1 MPNNLQTNE
10 ELVEQIRNSTG
21 KDQSDLLM
29 QLYNR
34 NYGMIHKIAKQ
45 FSAFESIQDLEQQA
59 YFGLRIAVDRY
70 DPGKGVLFLSY
81 ATFWIRQSIKRYL
94 DECGSVLRL
103 PVYLREKIFQY
114 DQIIKSHQRQFGKEP
129 TNAELMRALSVD
141 RKRLQQIKKY
151 AVLIQPAS
159 LNKVISE
166 DDDTYTLQDAIAD
179 PADHFQE
186 IDDQVDNKI
195 LKNAIW
201 NEVDLL
207 GADPADVIKRRFRDQ
222 ETLQAIGDVYGV
234 SKERVRKILNDA
246 LRKLRLSKKIR
257 QYADEYSAKAYSGT
271 GLSAFLSSG
280 SSSVERA
287 AIDHYMKTLERTMQR
302 VNKKYGI
309 QVDEGFI
316 QEQLAK
322 RREEINTIYK

>member
-45 FSAFESIQDLEQQA
+45 YSAFESIQDLEQQSF
-59 YFGLRIAVDRY
+59 FGLRIAVDRF
-70 DPGKGVLFLSY
+70 DAAEGSFITY
-81 ATFWIRQSIKRYL
+81 ATFWIRQCIRRYL
-94 DECGSVLRL
+94 DNSGSVLRF
-103 PVYLREKIFQY
+103 PVNVKNEVYRYRKMAATYKKEHGDFPSDYEIMFELKITPEHLKKIKMY
-114 DQIIKSHQRQFGKEP
+114 SLLIDMDSLDKTIIEGDD
-129 TNAELMRALSVD
+129 SVTLGD
-141 RKRLQQIKKY
+141 
-151 AVLIQPAS
+151 AV
-159 LNKVISE
+159 
-166 DDDTYTLQDAIAD
+166 AD

-186 IDDQVDNKI
+186 INDNIDDEI
-195 LKNAIW
+195 LKKEIW
-201 NEVDLL
+201 HEVDLL
-207 GADPADVIKRRFRDQ
+207 GTDRADVIKRRFRDQ
-222 ETLQAIGDVYGV
+222 ETLQAIGDAYGV